1 MPHLRLAAAQ
11 LNTVVGDLSGNVE
24 RILAALAASEAAG
37 ADICVVP
44 ELAIPGYPPE
54 DLLLKPGFV
63 ADNLT
68 ALEKVAAATRRCAVV
83 VGFVGAAPG
92 GVGLANAAAVCAGGR
107 VVGVYR
113 KRFLPNYG
121 VFDEQR
127 WFVPSDEPP
136 PLFGVAGA
144 LVGVSICED
153 VWFDDGPVA
162 QAGRAGADVVVNLNA
177 SPYNRGRR
185 GERLAMLSGRVAE
198 AGCAIAYVNQVGG
211 QDELVFDGDSLIVAA
226 DGSLI
231 GSGLQFAE
239 DLVVVDLPIGAQPP
253 RAVTELLP
261 RIAVTEP
268 GRTDHLPLAAVA
280 PRPALSD
287 HAEVYAALVLGTRD
301 YLRKNG
307 FTEAVIGLSGG
318 IDSSLV
324 ATVAVDALGASRVH
338 GISMPSRYSSEGSRD
353 DASALAER
361 LGIDLKTVS
370 IEEAHVAFSSM
381 LAPLLGREP
390 FGLTDENLQS
400 RLRGVLLMAVSNAK
414 GWIVLTT
421 GNKSEMATGYS
432 TLYGDSAGGFA
443 VIKDVPKTLV
453 YELCRYRNTQAVL
466 EGLPGPIPDS
476 VLDKPPSAELRP
488 DQRDDQSLPPYE
500 ELDPVLQ
507 GYVEGD
513 RTAADLV
520 AGGFR
525 PVRRGPGG
533 APGRRRGVQ
542 ATPDASRR
550 PHHDQGL
557 RQGPA
562 HAHHEPLPV
571 LGRRGVGGFGRWLRR
586 RSAAKAWRGIDELAE
601 LVGVYCWV
609 ENRIFEICGA
619 WASAPD
625 NDRRSR
631 SDDPDPALRVW
642 CAAVSRRH
650 GLLAARWAERLPV
663 RAGVDAAA
671 LVAAPPGPLP
681 DALDALGTG
690 ADLSAGVAALVQ
702 TVLPRLQA
710 VYAAHGHTA
719 TPVSEAPVLEVLA
732 AAQRVV
738 GGEVVVGRALV
749 EGTAE
754 GLTRDAVL
762 GEALERAFAAT
773 SVFPA
778 VPTS

>member
-1 MPHLRLAAAQ
+1 M
-11 LNTVVGDLSGNVE
+11 
-24 RILAALAASEAAG
+24 
-37 ADICVVP
+37 
-44 ELAIPGYPPE
+44 
-54 DLLLKPGFV
+54 
-63 ADNLT
+63 ADNVA
-68 ALEKVAAATRRCAVV
+68 ALEKVAAATGHCAVV

-107 VVGVYR
+107 VVGIYR

-136 PLFGVAGA
+136 ALFGVAGA
-144 LVGVSICED
+144 WVGVSICED

-185 GERLAMLSGRVAE
+185 AERLAMLSGRVAE

-226 DGSLI
+226 DGTLL
-231 GSGLQFAE
+231 GSGAQFAE
-239 DLVVVDLPIGAQPP
+239 DLVVVDLPIGAHPP
-253 RAVTELLP
+253 RAVTGLLP
-261 RIAVTEP
+261 RIA
-268 GRTDHLPLAAVA
+268 RDRAAPERPCAACPSAA
-280 PRPALSD
+280 PRPVLSD

-301 YLRKNG
+301 YLGKNG
-307 FTEAVIGLSGG
+307 FSEAVIGLSGG

-324 ATVAVDALGASRVH
+324 AAVAVDALGAGRVH

-353 DASALAER
+353 DAGALAER
-361 LGIDLKTVS
+361 LGIDLKTVA

-520 AGGFR
+520 AEGFD
-525 PVRRGPGG
+525 PAVVDQVVRLVDGAEYKRRQMPPGVRITTKAFGKDRRMPITNRYRSSALEELEESGG
-533 APGRRRGVQ
+533 A
-542 ATPDASRR
+542 
-550 PHHDQGL
+550 
-557 RQGPA
+557 
-562 HAHHEPLPV
+562 
-571 LGRRGVGGFGRWLRR
+571 
-586 RSAAKAWRGIDELAE
+586 
-601 LVGVYCWV
+601 
-609 ENRIFEICGA
+609 
-619 WASAPD
+619 
-625 NDRRSR
+625 
-631 SDDPDPALRVW
+631 
-642 CAAVSRRH
+642 
-650 GLLAARWAERLPV
+650 
-663 RAGVDAAA
+663 
-671 LVAAPPGPLP
+671 
-681 DALDALGTG
+681 
-690 ADLSAGVAALVQ
+690 
-702 TVLPRLQA
+702 
-710 VYAAHGHTA
+710 
-719 TPVSEAPVLEVLA
+719 
-732 AAQRVV
+732 
-738 GGEVVVGRALV
+738 
-749 EGTAE
+749 
-754 GLTRDAVL
+754 
-762 GEALERAFAAT
+762 
-773 SVFPA
+773 
-778 VPTS
+778 